1 MRTFT
6 EGLTSVIRIEEV
18 WLSTEPMDMRAGLDT
33 LLTKVVLVFGSAQPH
48 HAYLFANA
56 RANRMK
62 VFVQDV
68 YGMWLCTRRLSE
80 GAFSWPRDL
89 KLLKHTM
96 NMEQLRALVVGLP
109 WQRIGV
115 MSVIKSV

>member
-1 MRTFT
+1 MRAFT

-62 VFVQDV
+62 VFVQDG

-80 GAFSWPRDL
+80 GSTCVARPLSIYPL
-89 KLLKHTM
+89 
-96 NMEQLRALVVGLP
+96 
-109 WQRIGV
+109 
-115 MSVIKSV
+115 S

>member
-1 MRTFT
+1 M
-6 EGLTSVIRIEEV
+6 IRIEEI
-18 WLSTEPMDMRAGLDT
+18 WLSAEPTDMRAGMDT
-33 LLTKVVLVFGSAQPH
+33 LLSKVVYVFGAAHPH

-62 VFVQDV
+62 VFVQDG

-80 GAFSWPRDL
+80 GALSWPKDTKQR
-89 KLLKHTM
+89 KHSM

-109 WQRIGV
+109 WQRIGA
-115 MSVIKSV
+115 MQVIKSV